1 MADPVRVDGCIT
13 RLASVRKTT
22 KDGTETIVTLAL
34 QLHSPSED
42 DVAALLEVQGRDEV
56 RVTFSALQGVLPLSK
71 RG

>member
-42 DVAALLEVQGRDEV
+42 VAALLAMQGRDEV
-56 RVTFSALQGVLPLSK
+56 RITFAALQGVLPLSK